1 MNRTFP
7 ICFVCTVAVVI
18 LSGGCTSP
26 LEINS
31 PRKVTPLEP
40 APKVEPRSVD
50 VDFKTFESEYVF
62 VNRPKFLVDTTVS
75 PMRFWMEF
83 AMGAVADTTPPL
95 IQAFRVKLDSVPGD
109 GYFSNLTGQEAKMK
123 YDRGNGLEEFD
134 CDLNVN
140 TASIVI
146 AETETEPGQPRV
158 VVITLYL
165 IANKDGSVPV
175 KQEQILGTIRLKL

>member
-1 MNRTFP
+1 MNYIVFF
-7 ICFVCTVAVVI
+7 IACSTVVFGLVM
-18 LSGGCTSP
+18 GGCTSP
-26 LEINS
+26 LEIDS

-40 APKVEPRSVD
+40 APKVAPRSVSL
-50 VDFKTFESEYVF
+50 DFKTFESEYVF
-62 VNRPKFLVDTTVS
+62 VNQPTFLIDTSVT

-83 AMGAVADTTPPL
+83 SMGATTDTTPPL
-95 IQAFRVKLDSVPGD
+95 IQAFRIKLDSVPGD
-109 GYFSNLTGQEAKMK
+109 GYFSNLTLGEAKMS

-134 CDLNVN
+134 ADLNVN

-146 AETETEPGQPRV
+146 AESEAKPGQPRE

-175 KQEQILGTIRLKL
+175 KQEQVLGTVRLTI

>member
-1 MNRTFP
+1 MNKIISIF
-7 ICFVCTVAVVI
+7 IYCSVAAAV
-18 LSGGCTSP
+18 LSSGCTSP
-26 LEINS
+26 LDIDS

-40 APKVEPRSVD
+40 APKVTPRSVN
-50 VDFKTFESEYVF
+50 VDFKTIESEYVF
-62 VNRPKFLVDTTVS
+62 VNQPTFLVDTTVS
-75 PMRFWMEF
+75 PMRFWIEF
-83 AMGAVADTTPPL
+83 AMGTVADSTPPL
-95 IQAFRVKLDSVPGD
+95 IQAFRIKLDSVPGD
-109 GYFSNLTGQEAKMK
+109 GYFSNLTGQEAKMS

-146 AETETEPGQPRV
+146 AESASEAGTPRE

-175 KQEQILGTIRLKL
+175 KQEQILGTIRLIL

>member
-1 MNRTFP
+1 MNRTFS
-7 ICFVCTVAVVI
+7 ICFVCTLAVVI
-18 LSGGCTSP
+18 LAGGCTSP
-26 LEINS
+26 LDIDS

-40 APKVEPRSVD
+40 APKVKPQSVD
-50 VDFKTFESEYVF
+50 VDFTTLESEYIF
-62 VNRPKFLVDTTVS
+62 DNQPSFLVDTTVS
-75 PMRFWMEF
+75 PMRFWLEF
-83 AMGAVADTTPPL
+83 AMRAVADSTPPL
-95 IQAFRVKLDSVPGD
+95 IQKFRVKLDSVPGD
-109 GYFSNLTGQEAKMK
+109 GYFSNLTGQEAKMS

-146 AETETEPGQPRV
+146 AETEKEPGQPRE

-175 KQEQILGTIRLKL
+175 KQEQILGTLRLKL